1 MSERRWF
8 VLGDDGRPAGP
19 LTTTEIIRALLDE
32 RVVSDAKLCAEGTTE
47 WREAHAIEEFRIAAK
62 AVRATVRRRLAS
74 DPRSDDVCVPHD
86 EEDIPTRYFTP
97 GAGAARMAARAD
109 TDDEE
114 DVATRYFTPGAGAAR
129 MAARAD
135 TDDKEDEVETR
146 YFQQPSAAHARAES
160 MTHAAPPVDS
170 PACRKRPPAP
180 VVTGPPSG
188 TRPSASVRSVVSG
201 AEDDEDEVK
210 TAYFQQP
217 SRAPQPARSP
227 LPPRAPAL
235 HPPPGPPVPHAVP
248 EPHVTPHPVVAS
260 EAQPPTLQPVSL
272 TAPVPVGAQQP
283 QQVLPTTAIGP
294 YARAVAV
301 PPVRTRDSSWTL
313 VVAGLTA
320 FLVALLLASG
330 VAWLMLRQ

>member
-74 DPRSDDVCVPHD
+74 DPRSDDVRVPHD

-97 GAGAARMAARAD
+97 GAGAAVGAARAD
-109 TDDEE
+109 TDDDE
-114 DVATRYFTPGAGAAR
+114 DVATRYFTPGAGEAVG
-129 MAARAD
+129 AARAD
-135 TDDKEDEVETR
+135 TDDEEDEVETR
-146 YFQQPSAAHARAES
+146 YFQQPSAARARAES
-160 MTHAAPPVDS
+160 MTQA
-170 PACRKRPPAP
+170 AP

-188 TRPSASVRSVVSG
+188 TRPSASVRSVVGG

-210 TAYFQQP
+210 TAYFQHP
-217 SRAPQPARSP
+217 SRASQPARSP
-227 LPPRAPAL
+227 LPPQAPAL
-235 HPPPGPPVPHAVP
+235 QPPPRPPVPHAAP
-248 EPHVTPHPVVAS
+248 ELHVTPHPVVAS
-260 EAQPPTLQPVSL
+260 EAQPPMQQPVSL
-272 TAPVPVGAQQP
+272 TAPVRVGAQQP
-283 QQVLPTTAIGP
+283 RQVLPPTAIGP
-294 YARAVAV
+294 YARTVTV
-301 PPVRTRDSSWTL
+301 PPVRSRNSSWVL
-313 VVAGLTA
+313 VIAGLTA